1 MAVLTPQQRN
11 TLETAV
17 KQARKVAELGAF
29 NALHGMAVDHPEPFA
44 HMTPEQR
51 SLRNSLRS
59 KARLLGD
66 ALPTSGAQKIVHL
79 SYELAYETW
88 HKMLFAKFLEAN
100 GLLMHTD
107 GVAVT
112 MEDCEELAKEE
123 GFVDKWDAAANYASK
138 MLPAIFRTDDPLMQV
153 AYATDERIKLE
164 TIIDALEN
172 QIFIADDALGW
183 VYQFWQTD
191 EKKRINDSGDKID
204 GEKLPAVTQLFT
216 EPYMVHFLI
225 DNTLGAWWVSRN
237 PGIKPPIKFEYLRVA
252 PASSRGNDDS
262 PAGSWSY
269 FNPYE
274 EVEHIKGN
282 LPHWRQEGK
291 IYFVTFRTAD
301 SMPQEKLKE
310 WQEELDAWKVKN
322 PEPLTQEVKKEYYK
336 RFPAK
341 MQEYLDAGHGAC
353 SLKNENIKSIVENA
367 LKFFDGER
375 YVLDEFVV
383 AANHI
388 HVLVQPK
395 GDHQLS
401 DILHSWKS
409 FSANEINKITGEKG
423 AFWQKESF
431 DHLVRSEASLEK
443 FREYIRNHDK
453 DNLRQDGGAT
463 IPAAGKFEGWPD
475 KTAEVT
481 ALDPCMGSGHFV
493 ASLFPVFAALRM
505 QEEGLTKEQATDKVI
520 AENLHG
526 LELDARCTQIA
537 AFNLALTAWK
547 FCGHYKE
554 LPEMNLACSGIAPK
568 GKVEDWVKLVG
579 NVPRDDKGIMENGM
593 KMLYEHFQLAPELGS
608 LLDPTTI
615 KADAFTVSF
624 EELQPV
630 LKKALENEADSE
642 QLERGVM
649 AAGIAKAGQLLGNKY
664 TLLITNVPYLASGK
678 QDDLLSDYCLSNY
691 KNEKGNLAT
700 VFFSR
705 MLRSAIKGGTIA
717 NVTLQDWLFQ
727 KSYKK
732 LREGLLKSYALS
744 SIARLGAKAFQ
755 TPMWDFNVML
765 IALNNTLPKK
775 DSFFLSVDASSTE
788 INTSKQTLLLGAKIQ
803 ILNQD
808 QQLKNPDFA
817 ISTAEISNT
826 NLLNN
831 YCNIYQ
837 GLCTSDNA
845 QFFSNFYEYEY
856 LDKSIFKFI
865 QNSNVSKSLFGGAN
879 LVLLWEEGKGRY
891 YQHAMGLKSVGRL
904 GGWKSGG
911 EAWGKHG
918 MAINVT
924 ANLFVSIYLECMFDN
939 TVGVIIPNNSELFV
953 PIFCFVNSED
963 YKFELRK
970 IDQGLSI
977 TEHTL
982 IKIPFDLEYWQKIA
996 EEKYPNGL
1004 PKPYSDDAT
1013 QWLFHGNPI
1022 KTENPLQVAL
1032 ARVLGYRWPAEKDA
1046 EMELAEEAKALIEA
1060 IKVFDHLSDED
1071 GIFCIPSVNAEQ
1083 AGAERLRDYLQ
1094 QVFAG
1099 EWNNQTITQ
1108 MLRKEGAKSTN
1119 LEAWLRDEFFV
1130 QHCKV
1135 FQNRPFIWHI
1145 WDGRK
1150 DGFSVLVNYHKLNK
1164 DNLSKLIYTY
1174 LGDWIRMCEAK
1185 KKASESGAEGLLSA
1199 AQKLKENLEAILHG
1213 EAPYD
1218 IFVRWKSLEQQPIGW
1233 EPDLND
1239 GVRLNIRPFVESGVL
1254 RNKFNVKWGI
1264 DRGKNP
1270 PNNFW
1275 GEVRDNDKHLSLEE
1289 KQVAREKEKK

>member
-66 ALPTSGAQKIVHL
+66 ALPASGAQKIDHL

-237 PGIKPPIKFEYLRVA
+237 LGVKPPVKFEYLRLL
-252 PASSRGNDDS
+252 
-262 PAGSWSY
+262 
-269 FNPYE
+269 E
-274 EVEHIKGN
+274 
-282 LPHWRQEGK
+282 
-291 IYFVTFRTAD
+291 
-301 SMPQEKLKE
+301 
-310 WQEELDAWKVKN
+310 
-322 PEPLTQEVKKEYYK
+322 
-336 RFPAK
+336 
-341 MQEYLDAGHGAC
+341 
-353 SLKNENIKSIVENA
+353 
-367 LKFFDGER
+367 DG
-375 YVLDEFVV
+375 
-383 AANHI
+383 
-388 HVLVQPK
+388 
-395 GDHQLS
+395 
-401 DILHSWKS
+401 
-409 FSANEINKITGEKG
+409 T
-423 AFWQKESF
+423 
-431 DHLVRSEASLEK
+431 
-443 FREYIRNHDK
+443 
-453 DNLRQDGGAT
+453 
-463 IPAAGKFEGWPD
+463 PAAGNFEGCPD

-579 NVPRDDKGIMENGM
+579 NVKDTVEKARMENGM

-615 KADAFTVSF
+615 KADAFNASF
-624 EELQPV
+624 DELQPV
-630 LKKALENEADSE
+630 LKKALENEVDTE

-649 AAGIAKAGQLLGNKY
+649 AAGIAKAGQLLSKKY
-664 TLLITNVPYLASGK
+664 TLQITNVPYLSRGK
-678 QDDLLSDYCLSNY
+678 QDKVMADHIDKYY
-691 KNEKGNLAT
+691 NEAKGDLAT
-700 VFFSR
+700 VFLEK
-705 MLRSAIKGGTIA
+705 MLKSNVVGGVSCSVIPQ
-717 NVTLQDWLFQ
+717 NWLFLT
-727 KSYKK
+727 SYKK
-732 LREGLLKSYALS
+732 YREKLLKNETW
-744 SIARLGAKAFQ
+744 SIVARLGAKSFQ

-765 IALNNTLPKK
+765 ISLVHTKPVLSHPFTGLDVSNDPSAAAKDDALKTAELINVNQKEQMGNP
-775 DSFFLSVDASSTE
+775 DAVVSLDYLE
-788 INTSKQTLLLGAKIQ
+788 QKALLGKYA
-803 ILNQD
+803 
-808 QQLKNPDFA
+808 
-817 ISTAEISNT
+817 
-826 NLLNN
+826 
-831 YCNIYQ
+831 
-837 GLCTSDNA
+837 NA
-845 QFFSNFYEYEY
+845 LAGIDTGDGNRFKFKFYELPIIYDDWVVQLNSFEKTKEFSGREHI
-856 LDKSIFKFI
+856 LFWQNGKGALLKVPGARI
-865 QNSNVSKSLFGGAN
+865 QNVKHWNR
-879 LVLLWEEGKGRY
+879 KGVYVVRMAKTPTTISY
-891 YQHAMGLKSVGRL
+891 
-904 GGWKSGG
+904 G
-911 EAWGKHG
+911 EAWDRNGALIVPEKEE
-918 MAINVT
+918 
-924 ANLFVSIYLECMFDN
+924 NLL
-939 TVGVIIPNNSELFV
+939 
-953 PIFCFVNSED
+953 PIWEYSKTEEFREN
-963 YKFELRK
+963 LRK
-970 IDQGLSI
+970 LNQKLSI
-977 TEHTL
+977 SEATFPR
-982 IKIPFDLEYWQKIA
+982 INFDLIHWQKIA
-996 EEKYPNGL
+996 AEKYPNGL
-1004 PKPYSDDAT
+1004 PKPYSDDPT
-1013 QWLFHGNPI
+1013 QWLFHGHPI

-1032 ARVLGYRWPAEKDA
+1032 ARVLGYRWPAESPARQSGGDK
-1046 EMELAEEAKALIEA
+1046 EMELADEARALIEA
-1060 IKVFDHLSDED
+1060 AKAFDYLSDED

-1108 MLRKEGAKSTN
+1108 LLQKEGAKSTN

-1150 DGFSVLVNYHKLNK
+1150 DGFSALVNYHKLDK

-1174 LGDWIRMCEAK
+1174 LNDWIRVCIAK
-1185 KKASESGAEGLLSA
+1185 KNAGESGAEGLLSA
-1199 AQKLKENLEAILHG
+1199 AQKLKENLEAILNG
-1213 EAPYD
+1213 ETPYD
-1218 IFVRWKSLEQQPIGW
+1218 IFVRWKPLEQQPIGW

-1239 GVRLNIRPFVESGVL
+1239 GVRLNIRPFVEAGVL
-1254 RNKFNVKWGI
+1254 RSKFNVKWGV

-1270 PNNFW
+1270 PGSPW
-1275 GEVRDNDKHLSLEE
+1275 GEVRDNDRHLSLGE
-1289 KQVAREKEKK
+1289 KRNVKNKIP

>member
-11 TLETAV
+11 TLEAAV

-51 SLRNSLRS
+51 NLRNSLRS

-66 ALPTSGAQKIVHL
+66 VLPASGAQKIDHL

-88 HKMLFAKFLEAN
+88 HKMLFAKFLESN

-204 GEKLPAVTQLFT
+204 GEKLPDVTQLFT

-225 DNTLGAWWVSRN
+225 DNTLAAWWVSRN
-237 PGIKPPIKFEYLRVA
+237 PGVKPPVKFEYLRLL
-252 PASSRGNDDS
+252 
-262 PAGSWSY
+262 
-269 FNPYE
+269 E
-274 EVEHIKGN
+274 
-282 LPHWRQEGK
+282 
-291 IYFVTFRTAD
+291 
-301 SMPQEKLKE
+301 
-310 WQEELDAWKVKN
+310 
-322 PEPLTQEVKKEYYK
+322 
-336 RFPAK
+336 
-341 MQEYLDAGHGAC
+341 
-353 SLKNENIKSIVENA
+353 
-367 LKFFDGER
+367 DG
-375 YVLDEFVV
+375 
-383 AANHI
+383 
-388 HVLVQPK
+388 
-395 GDHQLS
+395 
-401 DILHSWKS
+401 
-409 FSANEINKITGEKG
+409 T
-423 AFWQKESF
+423 
-431 DHLVRSEASLEK
+431 
-443 FREYIRNHDK
+443 
-453 DNLRQDGGAT
+453 
-463 IPAAGKFEGWPD
+463 PAAGKFEGWPD

-493 ASLFPVFAALRM
+493 ASLFPVFATLRM

-579 NVPRDDKGIMENGM
+579 NVPMDEKGRMENGM
-593 KMLYEHFQLAPELGS
+593 KVLFEYFQSAPELGS
-608 LLDPTTI
+608 LLQPSI
-615 KADAFTVSF
+615 IESDAFTANF
-624 EELQPV
+624 KELKPV
-630 LKKALENEADSE
+630 LDQALAIESNSE

-649 AAGIAKAGQLLGNKY
+649 ASGIAKAGNILSNKY
-664 TLLITNVPYLASGK
+664 YLVITNVPYLAKGK
-678 QDDLLSDYCLSNY
+678 QGEFLLKYTKKNYIKSHSD
-691 KNEKGNLAT
+691 LAT
-700 VFFSR
+700 VFLDRIF
-705 MLRSAIKGGTIA
+705 
-717 NVTLQDWLFQ
+717 N
-727 KSYKK
+727 
-732 LREGLLKSYALS
+732 LLKKSGIITSVTPQNWLYQKTYSDFRFDLLKNKEFNFV
-744 SIARLGAKAFQ
+744 IRLGENAFKSNNAAGAFVALVSIKNAKRDSNISCLDLS
-755 TPMWDFNVML
+755 MFNT
-765 IALNNTLPKK
+765 IEDKIHGILNNKFIGILQ
-775 DSFFLSVDASSTE
+775 SVQE
-788 INTSKQTLLLGAKIQ
+788 
-803 ILNQD
+803 
-808 QQLKNPDFA
+808 KNPDHK
-817 ISTAEISNT
+817 ILVEEINF
-826 NLLNN
+826 NRALLNKN
-831 YCNIYQ
+831 ADSFQ
-837 GLCTSDNA
+837 GLMFKDRIRLINFFWEIKSKNISWKYLQSSFTQSD
-845 QFFSNFYEYEY
+845 FYEG
-856 LDKSIFKFI
+856 
-865 QNSNVSKSLFGGAN
+865 KSL
-879 LVLLWEEGKGRY
+879 VLNWSDFNNNY
-891 YQHAMGLKSVGRL
+891 NTL
-904 GGWKSGG
+904 GGNYKWNSS
-911 EAWGKHG
+911 WGKKG
-918 MAINVT
+918 ICISQMRSLPRTLFLGDIFDGNV
-924 ANLFVSIYLECMFDN
+924 D
-939 TVGVIIPNNSELFV
+939 VIIPKKESDLNAIYNFILSSDYIELLRQID
-953 PIFCFVNSED
+953 PKLDVNTAS
-963 YKFELRK
+963 
-970 IDQGLSI
+970 
-977 TEHTL
+977 L
-982 IKIPFDLEYWQKIA
+982 IQVPFDIEHWQKVA
-996 EEKYPNGL
+996 TEKYPNGL
-1004 PKPYSDDAT
+1004 PKPYSDDPT
-1013 QWLFHGNPI
+1013 QWLFHGHPI
-1022 KTENPLQVAL
+1022 ITENPLQVAL
-1032 ARVLGYRWPAEKDA
+1032 ARVLGYRWPAESDE
-1046 EMELAEEAKALIEA
+1046 EMELADEARALIEA
-1060 IKVFDHLSDED
+1060 VKAFDHLSDED

-1108 MLRKEGAKSTN
+1108 LLQKEGANSTN
-1119 LEAWLRDEFFV
+1119 IEAWLRDEFFV

-1150 DGFSVLVNYHKLNK
+1150 DGFSALVIYHKLDK

-1174 LGDWIRMCEAK
+1174 LNDWIRVCVAK
-1185 KKASESGAEGLLSA
+1185 KNAGESGAEGLLSA

-1239 GVRLNIRPFVESGVL
+1239 GVRLNIRPFVEAGVL
-1254 RNKFNVKWGI
+1254 RSKFNVKWGV

-1270 PNNFW
+1270 PNSFW

-1289 KQVAREKEKK
+1289 KRAAKEKIKK